1 MDKIIRR
8 YQMRPNAIKVL
19 LLHLFLA
26 FMILF
31 PAFSDNTLHASSAA
45 GDKMAMSKTFPS
57 KESAD
62 RFADKLKSEGFDVD
76 IREVTSK
83 NKDTF
88 YRVSGKRDP
97 ESLKD
102 ALSSSGAGHDEKLS
116 PDKSTAP
123 GSLVILS
130 PRERSEFRNVNKITF
145 LWSRV
150 PQAARYHV
158 IIAKDRTFT
167 SVVQEDQNVTIPTY
181 TIEGLNYGTYF
192 LKVRSRLSNNAEG
205 PSSKTLSFI
214 IVPPQPSTEPLILLE
229 SGK

>member
-1 MDKIIRR
+1 
-8 YQMRPNAIKVL
+8 
-19 LLHLFLA
+19 
-26 FMILF
+26 MILF
-31 PAFSDNTLHASSAA
+31 PASADNTLQASSFA

-57 KESAD
+57 KESAE

-83 NKDTF
+83 NKDKF

-102 ALSSSGAGHDEKLS
+102 ALSSSGASHDEKLS
-116 PDKSTAP
+116 LDKSTAP
-123 GSLVILS
+123 GPEKLGSLVILS

-205 PSSKTLSFI
+205 PSSETLSFV

>member
-1 MDKIIRR
+1 
-8 YQMRPNAIKVL
+8 MRLNAIKVL

-31 PAFSDNTLHASSAA
+31 PVSADNTLQASSFA

-57 KESAD
+57 KESAE
-62 RFADKLKSEGFDVD
+62 RFADKLKSEGFDID
-76 IREVTSK
+76 IREVISK
-83 NKDTF
+83 NKDKF

-102 ALSSSGAGHDEKLS
+102 ALSSSGASHDEKLS
-116 PDKSTAP
+116 PYKSTAQGP
-123 GSLVILS
+123 ENLGSLVILS

-205 PSSKTLSFI
+205 PSSETLSFV

>member
-1 MDKIIRR
+1 
-8 YQMRPNAIKVL
+8 MRLNAIQTL
-19 LLHLFLA
+19 LLHLFIVS
-26 FMILF
+26 ILLF
-31 PAFSDNTLHASSAA
+31 TASADNILHAFSSA

-57 KESAD
+57 KEGAE

-76 IREVTSK
+76 IREVTSN

-102 ALSSSGAGHDEKLS
+102 ALPSSGASHDEKLS
-116 PDKSTAP
+116 PDKSTEP
-123 GSLVILS
+123 GPEELESLVILS
-130 PRERSEFRNVNKITF
+130 PRERSEFRDVNKITF
-145 LWSRV
+145 LWRRV
-150 PQAARYHV
+150 PHAARYHV
-158 IIAKDRTFT
+158 ILAKDRTFT
-167 SVVQEDQNVTIPTY
+167 SVVQEDQNVTIPSY

-192 LKVRSRLSNNAEG
+192 FKVRSRLSNNAEG
-205 PSSKTLSFI
+205 PSSETLSFI

>member
-1 MDKIIRR
+1 
-8 YQMRPNAIKVL
+8 MRSIVVQIL
-19 LLHLFLA
+19 LLHLFIAYML
-26 FMILF
+26 LS
-31 PAFSDNTLHASSAA
+31 PASAVNNIGASSPA
-45 GDKMAMSKTFPS
+45 GNKMAMSKTFTS
-57 KESAD
+57 KDGAEG
-62 RFADKLKSEGFDVD
+62 FAEKLKSKGFEVE

-102 ALSSSGAGHDEKLS
+102 ALSSSGASHDEKLS
-116 PDKSTAP
+116 PDKSKEPAQEEV

-130 PRERSEFRNVNKITF
+130 PRELSEFRNVNKVTF
-145 LWSRV
+145 LWRRV
-150 PQAARYHV
+150 PQAVSYHV
-158 IIAKDRTFT
+158 ILAKDRTFT
-167 SVVQEDQNVTIPTY
+167 SIVLEDQNITIPTF

-192 LKVRSRLSNNAEG
+192 FKVRSRLSNNAEG
-205 PSSKTLSFI
+205 PSSEILSFI

>member
-1 MDKIIRR
+1 M
-8 YQMRPNAIKVL
+8 QTL
-19 LLHLFLA
+19 LLLLFLA
-26 FMILF
+26 SMLLY
-31 PAFSDNTLHASSAA
+31 PALADNTLHASSSA
-45 GDKMAMSKTFPS
+45 GDKMAMSKTFPA
-57 KESAD
+57 KESAE

-102 ALSSSGAGHDEKLS
+102 ALSSSVASHDEKLS

-123 GSLVILS
+123 GPEALGSLVILS

-167 SVVQEDQNVTIPTY
+167 SVIQEDQNVTIPTY

-205 PSSKTLSFI
+205 PSSETLSFV

>member
-1 MDKIIRR
+1 
-8 YQMRPNAIKVL
+8 MRLNVIQTL
-19 LLHLFLA
+19 LLHLFIASML
-26 FMILF
+26 LS
-31 PAFSDNTLHASSAA
+31 PASADNTINASSPAR
-45 GDKMAMSKTFPS
+45 DNVAMSKTFPS
-57 KESAD
+57 KEGAE

-102 ALSSSGAGHDEKLS
+102 DLSSSGASHDEKLS
-116 PDKSTAP
+116 PDKSTEPGPEAL

-145 LWSRV
+145 LWRRV

-167 SVVQEDQNVTIPTY
+167 SVIQEDQNVTIPTY

-192 LKVRSRLSNNAEG
+192 FKVRSRLSNNAEG
-205 PSSKTLSFI
+205 PSSETLSFI